1 MRRRGKWN
9 EEDRKQFQEKLGV
22 MEGGKGEL
30 QEEIE
35 TRNVKDKKNNRGK
48 RGWITRIEED
58 GGLKNAGRKREE

>member
-35 TRNVKDKKNNRGK
+35 TGMLKKNNRGK
-48 RGWITRIEED
+48 RGGKD
-58 GGLKNAGRKREE
+58 G